1 MSKPMTPE
9 ERAEKAY
16 PMDHY
21 THQVQREAYAAAL
34 RDDAARD
41 ERISENAKLRALV
54 QELVNCIGIADKYGQ
69 FREQGPYHFDPA
81 SIYYKRQQDE
91 IAAIATAKEAGF
103 TPTTAK

>member
-1 MSKPMTPE
+1 MTPE

-54 QELVNCIGIADKYGQ
+54 QVLVDALSDSTGHAQSAETMYGVIGDAII
-69 FREQGPYHFDPA
+69 EQGQE
-81 SIYYKRQQDE
+81 SL
-91 IAAIATAKEAGF
+91 ATAKEAGF
-103 TPTTAK
+103 SPTNTEDNG